1 MVGKFLV
8 GTNNVRRGK
17 HDIITYFQGLRG
29 IQDLSFEAWMQNS
42 YPPNVKRL
50 EECTNS
56 VSRL

>member
-1 MVGKFLV
+1 MVNFLSAP
-8 GTNNVRRGK
+8 TTFAEEK
-17 HDIITYFQGLRG
+17 HDIIAYFQGLRG

-42 YPPNVKRL
+42 YLPNAKRL